1 MDSSGLNKKQPKM
14 DSTNTRPN
22 IAKNF
27 KESMGQLAQAG
38 FAPRAIASERMNICL
53 DCKFFHKIRRS
64 CLKCGCFM
72 DAKTKI
78 ARAYCPMHYWE
89 AFTQEDMKKTMR
101 RPGTSLS
108 KKSRAK
114 LED

>member
-1 MDSSGLNKKQPKM
+1 MDSSGSQKNQP
-14 DSTNTRPN
+14 DTQNTRPN

-27 KESMGQLAQAG
+27 KESMGQLARAG
-38 FAPRAIASERMNICL
+38 FAPRGIAAERMNICMG
-53 DCKFFHKIRRS
+53 CKFFHKVRRN

-89 AFTQEDMKKTMR
+89 AFTEEDMKRMKR

-108 KKSRAK
+108 KKSRGK

>member
-1 MDSSGLNKKQPKM
+1 MDP
-14 DSTNTRPN
+14 TNTHPN

-27 KESMGQLAQAG
+27 KESMGQLARAG

-53 DCKFFHKIRRS
+53 DWKFLHKIRRS
-64 CLKCGCFM
+64 SLKSGCFM
-72 DAKTKI
+72 DAKTKV

-89 AFTQEDMKKTMR
+89 AFTEADMKKTMR

-108 KKSRAK
+108 KKSRPK